1 MHSFIKDLF
10 KSKYGKY
17 QYLDTTKVKE
27 EIMADNPN
35 GVTDPLDVGSVHT
48 GKYRD
53 VKYEIWVRY
62 HKKTHL
68 PQYKKVR
75 LP

>member
-1 MHSFIKDLF
+1 MFNFIKKLF
-10 KSKYGKY
+10 ESKYNP
-17 QYLDTTKVKE
+17 YLFHRIDTVKE

-35 GVTDPLDVGSVHT
+35 GVTDPLDVGCVHT

-62 HKKTHL
+62 HKKSNL